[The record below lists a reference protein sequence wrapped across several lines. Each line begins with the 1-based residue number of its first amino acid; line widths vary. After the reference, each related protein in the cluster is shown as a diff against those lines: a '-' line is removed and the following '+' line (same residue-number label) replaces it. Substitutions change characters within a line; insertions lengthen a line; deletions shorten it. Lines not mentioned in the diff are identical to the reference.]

1 MSECNGIILDW
12 GWDRVESSRDSVSTL
27 SWSRIDFIASY
38 DAPNVLRQTVY
49 VNGYV
54 SLFQTTSTLFNQ
66 AIDENEWL
74 GSVDGIY
81 NFYIG
86 WMYQFRYWPYAR
98 PLDPIDI
105 ACEDAD
111 NNGAGDCPI

>member
-54 SLFQTTSTLFNQ
+54 SLF
-66 AIDENEWL
+66 
-74 GSVDGIY
+74 
-81 NFYIG
+81 
-86 WMYQFRYWPYAR
+86 
-98 PLDPIDI
+98 
-105 ACEDAD
+105 
-111 NNGAGDCPI
+111 